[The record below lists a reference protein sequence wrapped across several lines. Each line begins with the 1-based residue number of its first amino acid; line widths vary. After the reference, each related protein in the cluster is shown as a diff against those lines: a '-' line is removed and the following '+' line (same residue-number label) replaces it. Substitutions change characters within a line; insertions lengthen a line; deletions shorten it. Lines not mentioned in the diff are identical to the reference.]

1 MFREHVCLY
10 IVYLDVFP
18 QNFKPWILYVYIYAY
33 IYNSHINIVHIYMH
47 NPHIYYICIY
57 KSIYIYGFIYGVP
70 DSSVAKNLPANGE
83 VTGDIVSIP
92 ESGRSPGGG
101 HGHPL

>member
-1 MFREHVCLY
+1 
-10 IVYLDVFP
+10 
-18 QNFKPWILYVYIYAY
+18 
-33 IYNSHINIVHIYMH
+33 MH
-47 NPHIYYICIY
+47 NPHAC
-57 KSIYIYGFIYGVP
+57 IYIYIP